1 MNKSYSELM
10 SLKTF
15 EERFDYLCDKH
26 AVSDRTFGGYRWI
39 NQDFYSSYEWKK
51 LIRPTIILRDN
62 ACDLAIPG
70 RDIFGYIFVHHINPL
85 TREDIVNHSDMLFN
99 PENLICVSSQ
109 THKAIHYG
117 DKSSLILDPIERR
130 PNDTTLWKD

>member
-70 RDIFGYIFVHHINPL
+70 RDIFFKYAFLVKRIKLYI
-85 TREDIVNHSDMLFN
+85 M
-99 PENLICVSSQ
+99 
-109 THKAIHYG
+109 AI
-117 DKSSLILDPIERR
+117 SRL
-130 PNDTTLWKD
+130 